1 MALLFQNCNAVL
13 RSKSSLRIV
22 PCKITFTGVNQQEN
36 KSGLKRNDPFWEFG
50 TIIGGQAWE
59 TPNESSVI
67 NRTHTEKS
75 YQWNHQHNLFTST
88 ALIVANNSIDITF
101 KRKLFL
107 KVVCLRVSH
116 PNSTVP
122 VVAASCSASLYS
134 INNIRRRNIRRRR
147 LTVADSLFFFT
158 LLWEG
163 FNCSRKK
170 NFIFTIT
177 GHAIDVGDYVVVQ
190 FYPCFNFISLWF
202 GLW

>member
-22 PCKITFTGVNQQEN
+22 PCKITFAGVNQQEN
-36 KSGLKRNDPFWEFG
+36 KSGLKRNDPFWEFE

-67 NRTHTEKS
+67 NGTHTEKS

-107 KVVCLRVSH
+107 KVVWLRVSH

-134 INNIRRRNIRRRR
+134 INNIRRHNIRRRG
-147 LTVADSLFFFT
+147 LTVADSLSFFT

-170 NFIFTIT
+170 KLHIHHNWSRDRCRWLCCGSIL
-177 GHAIDVGDYVVVQ
+177 
-190 FYPCFNFISLWF
+190 SLF
-202 GLW
+202 